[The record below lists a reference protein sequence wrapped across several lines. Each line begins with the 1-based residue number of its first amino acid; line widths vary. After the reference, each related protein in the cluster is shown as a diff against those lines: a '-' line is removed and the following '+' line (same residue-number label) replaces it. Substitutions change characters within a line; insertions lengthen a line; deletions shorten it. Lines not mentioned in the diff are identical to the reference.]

1 MFNVK
6 GGDGIAA
13 DLPQAWQRTRPLEN
27 RLEQPSRRKC
37 YGQTVR
43 FRLPDNTIVE
53 VTLVITTRRRWEAKI
68 KDKSGWIVMPF
79 LRSWVVLL
87 QVSI

>member
-1 MFNVK
+1 MFNAK

-13 DLPQAWQRTRPLEN
+13 ELPQGWQRRRPIDDQQD
-27 RLEQPSRRKC
+27 RPSRRKC

-43 FRLPDNTIVE
+43 FKLPDNSVVE
-53 VTLVITTRRRWEAKI
+53 VTLVITTRRRWEMKV
-68 KDKSGWIVMPF
+68 KDKTGWIVMPF

-87 QVSI
+87 QVSV